1 MFTHPVREKIP
12 FGPKVS
18 ICNCDETFFWIS
30 PDEFAVEKEVKLS
43 KIPYCDCFTA
53 RSLYIIE
60 RVAAGAGGKNNNTHA
75 NATKITFK
83 ICVNFLKSTI
93 FKSRIISGSLAENAE
108 YWKDIFVP

>member
-1 MFTHPVREKIP
+1 M
-12 FGPKVS
+12 
-18 ICNCDETFFWIS
+18 
-30 PDEFAVEKEVKLS
+30 EKEVKLS

-53 RSLYIIE
+53 RSLYVIE
-60 RVAAGAGGKNNNTHA
+60 RVAGGKNSHA
-75 NATKITFK
+75 NSTKITFK